1 MDIIAKYLPPILV
14 GIAVLIPLV
23 VALIKYVTKAAEDK
37 NWNIIV
43 KMVLDLMVQAE
54 HDYSTGAERKEF
66 VMNQLKTMA
75 KSVDFEI
82 DWDKVSD
89 LIDALCE
96 MAKEVNVE
104 AQV

>member
-14 GIAVLIPLV
+14 GLAVLIPMII
-23 VALIKYVTKAAEDK
+23 ALIKYVTKAAEDK

-54 HDYSTGAERKEF
+54 KDYSTGAERKEF
-66 VMNQLKTMA
+66 VMNQLKVMA
-75 KSVDFEI
+75 ETVDFEI

-89 LIDALCE
+89 LIDALCD
-96 MAKEVNVE
+96 MAHEVNVE
-104 AQV
+104 G

>member
-1 MDIIAKYLPPILV
+1 MDIIAKYLPSILV

-23 VALIKYVTKAAEDK
+23 IALVKYVTRAAQDK

-54 HDYSTGAERKEF
+54 KDYSTGAERKEF
-66 VMNQLKTMA
+66 VMNQLRVMA
-75 KSVDFEI
+75 TTVDFEI

-89 LIDALCE
+89 LIDALCD
-96 MAKEVNVE
+96 MAHEVNVE
-104 AQV
+104 G

>member
-1 MDIIAKYLPPILV
+1 MEKFVEYLPAILV
-14 GIAVLIPLV
+14 GLAAIIPLV
-23 VALIKYVTKAAEDK
+23 TALVKYVTKAAEDK

-54 HDYSTGAERKEF
+54 HDYSSGIERKEF
-66 VMNQLKTMA
+66 VMNQMKVLAAT
-75 KSVDFEI
+75 VDFKV

-96 MAKEVNVE
+96 MAHEVNVE
-104 AQV
+104 G

>member
-1 MDIIAKYLPPILV
+1 MDIIVKYLPSILV

-23 VALIKYVTKAAEDK
+23 VALVKYVTKAAQDK

-54 HDYSTGAERKEF
+54 KDYSTGAEKKEF
-66 VMNQLKTMA
+66 VMNQLRVMA
-75 KSVDFEI
+75 TTVDFEI

-89 LIDALCE
+89 LIDALCD
-96 MAKEVNVE
+96 MAHEVNV
-104 AQV
+104 

>member
-1 MDIIAKYLPPILV
+1 MEKFVEYLPAILV
-14 GIAVLIPLV
+14 GLAAIIPLV
-23 VALIKYVTKAAEDK
+23 TALVKYVTRAAEDK

-54 HDYSTGAERKEF
+54 HDYSSGTERKEF
-66 VMNQLKTMA
+66 VMNQMKVLAAT
-75 KSVDFEI
+75 VDFEV

-96 MAKEVNVE
+96 MAHEVNVE
-104 AQV
+104 G

>member
-1 MDIIAKYLPPILV
+1 MDIIAKYLPSILV

-23 VALIKYVTKAAEDK
+23 VALVKYVTKAAQDK

-54 HDYSTGAERKEF
+54 KDYSTGAERKEF
-66 VMNQLKTMA
+66 VMNQLRVMA
-75 KSVDFEI
+75 TTVDFEI

-89 LIDALCE
+89 LIDALCD
-96 MAKEVNVE
+96 MAHEVNVE
-104 AQV
+104 G

>member
-1 MDIIAKYLPPILV
+1 MDFVAEYLPRILV
-14 GIAVLIPLV
+14 GIAVLIPLII
-23 VALIKYVTKAAEDK
+23 ALIKYVKKAADDK

-54 HDYSTGAERKEF
+54 KDYSTGAERKEF
-66 VMNQLKTMA
+66 VMNQLRVTAKT
-75 KSVDFEI
+75 VNFEI

-104 AQV
+104 G

>member
-1 MDIIAKYLPPILV
+1 MDIVAKYLPPILV
-14 GIAVLIPLV
+14 GLAVLIPMV
-23 VALIKYVTKAAEDK
+23 IALIKYVTKAAEDK

-54 HDYSTGAERKEF
+54 KDYSTGAEKKEF
-66 VMNQLKTMA
+66 VMNQLRIAAKT
-75 KSVDFEI
+75 VDFEI

-96 MAKEVNVE
+96 MAKEVNIE
-104 AQV
+104 G

>member
-1 MDIIAKYLPPILV
+1 MDIIVKYLPSILV

-23 VALIKYVTKAAEDK
+23 VALVKYVTKAAQDK

-54 HDYSTGAERKEF
+54 KDYSTGAEKKEF
-66 VMNQLKTMA
+66 VMNQLRVMA
-75 KSVDFEI
+75 TTVDFEI

-89 LIDALCE
+89 LIDALCD
-96 MAKEVNVE
+96 MAHEVNVE
-104 AQV
+104 G

>member
-1 MDIIAKYLPPILV
+1 MAKFVEYLPAILV
-14 GIAVLIPLV
+14 GLAAIIPLV
-23 VALIKYVTKAAEDK
+23 TALVKYVTRAAEDK

-54 HDYSTGAERKEF
+54 HDYSSGIERKEF
-66 VMNQLKTMA
+66 VMNQMKVLAAT
-75 KSVDFEI
+75 VDFKV

-96 MAKEVNVE
+96 MAHEVNVE
-104 AQV
+104 G

>member
-1 MDIIAKYLPPILV
+1 MEKFVEYLPAILV
-14 GIAVLIPLV
+14 GLAAIIPLV
-23 VALIKYVTKAAEDK
+23 TALVKYVTKAAEDK

-54 HDYSTGAERKEF
+54 HDYSSGIERKEF
-66 VMNQLKTMA
+66 VMNQMKVLAAT
-75 KSVDFEI
+75 VDFEV

-96 MAKEVNVE
+96 MAHEVNVE
-104 AQV
+104 G

>member
-14 GIAVLIPLV
+14 GLAAVIPLMI
-23 VALIKYVTKAAEDK
+23 ALIKYVQKAAEDK

-54 HDYSTGAERKEF
+54 KDYSTGAERKEF
-66 VMNQLKTMA
+66 VMNQMKVMA
-75 KSVDFEI
+75 ETVDFEI

-89 LIDALCE
+89 LIDALCD
-96 MAKEVNVE
+96 MAHEVNVE
-104 AQV
+104 G

>member
-1 MDIIAKYLPPILV
+1 MEKFVEYLPAILV
-14 GIAVLIPLV
+14 GLAAIIPLV
-23 VALIKYVTKAAEDK
+23 TALVKYVTKAADDK

-54 HDYSTGAERKEF
+54 HDYSSGTERKEF
-66 VMNQLKTMA
+66 VMNQMKVLAAT
-75 KSVDFEI
+75 VDFEV

-96 MAKEVNVE
+96 MAHEVNVE
-104 AQV
+104 G

>member
-1 MDIIAKYLPPILV
+1 MDIITKYLPSILV

-23 VALIKYVTKAAEDK
+23 VALVKNVTKAAQDK

-54 HDYSTGAERKEF
+54 KDYSTGAERKEF
-66 VMNQLKTMA
+66 VMNQLRVMA
-75 KSVDFEI
+75 TTDDFEI

-89 LIDALCE
+89 LIDALCD
-96 MAKEVNVE
+96 MAHEVNVE
-104 AQV
+104 G

>member
-1 MDIIAKYLPPILV
+1 MDVVAKYLPPILV
-14 GIAVLIPLV
+14 GLAAVTPLV
-23 VALIKYVTKAAEDK
+23 IALIKYVEKAADDK

-66 VMNQLKTMA
+66 VMNQMKVMA
-75 KSVDFEI
+75 QSVDFEV

-89 LIDALCE
+89 LIDALCD
-96 MAKEVNVE
+96 MAHEVNVE
-104 AQV
+104 G

>member
-1 MDIIAKYLPPILV
+1 MNFVEYLPVILV
-14 GIAVLIPLV
+14 GLAAIIPLV
-23 VALIKYVTKAAEDK
+23 VALVKYVQKAAEDK

-66 VMNQLKTMA
+66 VMNQMKVMA
-75 KSVDFEI
+75 KTVDFEV

-96 MAKEVNVE
+96 MAHEVNVE
-104 AQV
+104 G

>member
-1 MDIIAKYLPPILV
+1 MDFIAEYLPRILV
-14 GIAVLIPLV
+14 GIAVLIPLII
-23 VALIKYVTKAAEDK
+23 ALIKYVKKAADDK

-54 HDYSTGAERKEF
+54 KDYSTGAERKEF
-66 VMNQLKTMA
+66 VMNQLRVTAKT
-75 KSVDFEI
+75 VNFEI

-104 AQV
+104 G

>member
-1 MDIIAKYLPPILV
+1 MDFIAQYLPRILV
-14 GIAVLIPLV
+14 GVAVLIPLV
-23 VALIKYVTKAAEDK
+23 IALIKYVKKAADDR

-54 HDYSTGAERKEF
+54 KDYSTGTEKKEF
-66 VMNQLKTMA
+66 VMNQLHIAAKT
-75 KSVDFEI
+75 VDFEI

-104 AQV
+104 G